1 MKSKAD
7 ELELKTV
14 AYFSNSAEAGMVRE
28 LLENNGITAV
38 LQGGNFGGLEPL
50 LMPGGYSEIRLSVA
64 ESDYDRAREL
74 YQAFFSSAAAFDES
88 AIDLIE
94 SPAHDEAITPAP
106 VPALLPALLIDEALV
121 VITTVEKAQDSEQIA
136 RQLVERELAACV
148 QVIAPI
154 VSTYRWQGQIEQAR
168 EQLLLI
174 KTTRAAYAELETA
187 LKQLHP
193 YQTPEIIA
201 LPVISGSADY
211 LAWLKD
217 SVKAAQ

>member
-1 MKSKAD
+1 MSQTD
-7 ELELKTV
+7 EIKLKVV

-50 LMPGGYSEIRLSVA
+50 LMPGGYSEIRLCVA
-64 ESDYDRAREL
+64 EKDFDQACEL
-74 YQAFFSSAAAFDES
+74 YQAFFSSTAAFDES
-88 AIDLIE
+88 VADLIE
-94 SPAHDEAITPAP
+94 SPAHDDAVTFAP
-106 VPALLPALLIDEALV
+106 VPAPVLAPMMDEALV

-154 VSTYRWQGQIEQAR
+154 VSIYRWQGQLEQAR

-174 KTTRAAYAELETA
+174 KTTRAAYGELEAA

-201 LPVISGSADY
+201 LPVTSGSADY
-211 LAWLKD
+211 LAWLND